1 MGGGQTGKLLK
12 ICFQLLF
19 DAFLDGIDGGPGAGR
34 IPQEIFIVS
43 LPVGK
48 TREALLVF
56 ARVFKGRESSD
67 QKLVGG
73 NYMLQDG
80 FFVLFQKML
89 FLHLGE
95 KIRFIDLLGEDSD
108 EEVFRGFPDAP
119 SKWRENALGE
129 NIVVTDHG

>member
-1 MGGGQTGKLLK
+1 MGRGQTRELLK
-12 ICFQLLF
+12 ICFQLLSMR
-19 DAFLDGIDGGPGAGR
+19 FLDGMTEA
-34 IPQEIFIVS
+34 QEPVESRRRYSLVS
-43 LPVGK
+43 LPRWEDQRGL
-48 TREALLVF
+48 AGF

-95 KIRFIDLLGEDSD
+95 KIRFLDLS
-108 EEVFRGFPDAP
+108 R
-119 SKWRENALGE
+119 RRQ
-129 NIVVTDHG
+129 